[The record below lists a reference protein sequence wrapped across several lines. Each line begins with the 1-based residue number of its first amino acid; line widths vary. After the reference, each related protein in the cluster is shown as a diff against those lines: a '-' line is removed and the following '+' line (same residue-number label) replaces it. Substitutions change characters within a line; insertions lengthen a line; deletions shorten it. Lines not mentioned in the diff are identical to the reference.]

1 MSVVLILTTYGEAVT
16 DLLRTTMH
24 PESRLR
30 MPVETHQENRLRP
43 GNEYDSPMFHEAVGQ
58 FDRVANLM
66 GLDDNVMD
74 RLRSPQKSTVVSF
87 PFRHDNYSEVETI
100 FGYRVQHLTTMGPT
114 KGGIRFAPDVD
125 LGEVAALAMLMT
137 WKCSIVGVP
146 FGGAK
151 GGVRINPMELSRA
164 ELQRVTRR
172 FTMEIINVIGPE
184 QDIPAPDLGTNEQVM
199 AWMMDTYSQH
209 VGHAVPA
216 VVTGKPP
223 ALGGSVAR
231 REATGRGLMFLLPQA
246 AQVIEMNPLD
256 ATVAI
261 HGFGNVGRYAAVA
274 GSQMKT
280 RVVAVSDISG
290 ALYNPD
296 GLDVNAVGKWVDEN
310 RFLEGY
316 PDADFLDGNA
326 VFALDVD
333 VLVPAAVQGVINKDN
348 ARDVRA
354 KMIIEGANSPTTI
367 EADDILN
374 ERGVLIIPDI
384 LANAGGVTVSYF
396 EWVQD
401 VQKYFWTE
409 NEIVAR
415 LREIMVSS
423 FEDVHQISVS
433 ENVNLRTA
441 ALIKGIRRVADAK
454 LVRGIFP

>member
-1 MSVVLILTTYGEAVT
+1 MESDTTGT
-16 DLLRTTMH
+16 RDL
-24 PESRLR
+24 
-30 MPVETHQENRLRP
+30 NRS
-43 GNEYDSPMFHEAVGQ
+43 EYDSQMYHEAVGQ
-58 FDRVANLM
+58 FNRVSRLMNL
-66 GLDDNVMD
+66 DENIAD
-74 RLRSPQKSTVVSF
+74 RLRVPQKATVVSF
-87 PFRHDNYSEVETI
+87 PFRHDTYTEVETI

-114 KGGIRFAPDVD
+114 KGGIRFAPDVN
-125 LGEVAALAMLMT
+125 LGEVAALAMWMT

-172 FTMEIINVIGPE
+172 YTMEIINLIGPE
-184 QDIPAPDLGTNEQVM
+184 TDIPAPDLGTNEQVM
-199 AWMMDTYSQH
+199 AWLMDTYSQH

-246 AQVIEMNPLD
+246 ANVVDINPEGV
-256 ATVAI
+256 TVAI

-274 GSQMKT
+274 AEQMKAK
-280 RVVAVSDISG
+280 VVAVSDISG
-290 ALYNPD
+290 AVYDPD
-296 GLDVNAVGKWVDEN
+296 GLEVDAVGKWVDEN

-316 PDADFLDGNA
+316 PDADFIDGDK
-326 VFALDVD
+326 VFALDVE
-333 VLVPAAVQGVINKDN
+333 VLVPAAIQNVIRADN
-348 ARDVRA
+348 ASEIKA
-354 KMIIEGANSPTTI
+354 KLIIEGANNPMTL
-367 EADDILN
+367 EADDMLR
-374 ERGVLIIPDI
+374 ERGVFIVPDI

-409 NEIVAR
+409 NEVVAR
-415 LREIMVSS
+415 LREIMTRA
-423 FEDVHQISVS
+423 FDEVHSIAIAEEVDM
-433 ENVNLRTA
+433 RTA

-454 LVRGIFP
+454 LVRGVFP

>member
-1 MSVVLILTTYGEAVT
+1 MAIATTPALKPIGHEF
-16 DLLRTTMH
+16 
-24 PESRLR
+24 
-30 MPVETHQENRLRP
+30 
-43 GNEYDSPMFHEAVGQ
+43 DSPMYHEAVGQ
-58 FDRVANLM
+58 FDRVARLM
-66 GLDDNVMD
+66 GLDDNVAD
-74 RLRSPQKSTVVSF
+74 RLRVPQKATVVSF
-87 PFRHDNYSEVETI
+87 PFRHDNYSEVETL

-137 WKCSIVGVP
+137 WKCSIVGLP

-151 GGVRINPMELSRA
+151 GGVRLDPMQLSRS

-184 QDIPAPDLGTNEQVM
+184 TDIPAPDLGTNEQVM

-209 VGHAVPA
+209 VGHSVPA

-231 REATGRGLMFLLPQA
+231 REATGRGIMFLLPQA
-246 AQVIEMNPLD
+246 AATRELDTKD

-261 HGFGNVGRYAAVA
+261 HGFGNVGRYAAIA
-274 GSQMKT
+274 GQQMGA

-290 ALYNPD
+290 AVYNPD
-296 GLDVNAVGKWVDEN
+296 GLDVEAMAKWVDEN

-316 PDADFLDGNA
+316 PDADHIEADS
-326 VFALDVD
+326 VFTLPVD
-333 VLVPAAVQGVINKDN
+333 VLVPAAVQNVIRADN
-348 ARDVRA
+348 ADKIQA
-354 KMIIEGANSPTTI
+354 KIVLEGANGPTTI
-367 EADDILN
+367 EADDMLRAR
-374 ERGVLIIPDI
+374 EVLMVPDI

-409 NEIVAR
+409 NEVVAR
-415 LREIMVSS
+415 LREIMTRAFS
-423 FEDVHQISVS
+423 DVHNIAQS
-433 ENVNLRTA
+433 ENVDMRTA
-441 ALIKGIRRVADAK
+441 ALIKGIRKVADAK

>member
-1 MSVVLILTTYGEAVT
+1 MYHEVVG
-16 DLLRTTMH
+16 M
-24 PESRLR
+24 
-30 MPVETHQENRLRP
+30 
-43 GNEYDSPMFHEAVGQ
+43 
-58 FDRVANLM
+58 FDRVARLM
-66 GLDDNVMD
+66 GLDDNVAD
-74 RLRSPQKSTVVSF
+74 RLRVPQKATVVSF
-87 PFRHDNYSEVETI
+87 PFRHDNYSEVETL

-137 WKCSIVGVP
+137 WKCSIVGLP

-151 GGVRINPMELSRA
+151 GGVRVDPMQLSRA

-172 FTMEIINVIGPE
+172 FTMEIISVIGPDT
-184 QDIPAPDLGTNEQVM
+184 DIPAPDLGTNEQVM

-209 VGHAVPA
+209 VGHSVPA

-231 REATGRGLMFLLPQA
+231 REATGRGIMFLLPQA
-246 AQVIEMNPLD
+246 AASREVDTKD

-261 HGFGNVGRYAAVA
+261 HGFGNVGRYAAIA
-274 GSQMKT
+274 GHQMGT

-290 ALYNPD
+290 AVYNPD
-296 GLDVNAVGKWVDEN
+296 GLDVEALAKWVDEN

-316 PDADFLDGNA
+316 QDADHIGADD
-326 VFALDVD
+326 VFSLPVD
-333 VLVPAAVQGVINKDN
+333 VLVPAAVQNVIRADN
-348 ARDVRA
+348 ADSIQA
-354 KMIIEGANSPTTI
+354 KIILEGANGPTTI
-367 EADDILN
+367 EADDMLRAR
-374 ERGVLIIPDI
+374 EVLMVPDI

-415 LREIMVSS
+415 LREIMTRAFS
-423 FEDVHQISVS
+423 DVHNIAQS
-433 ENVNLRTA
+433 ENVDLRTA
-441 ALIKGIRRVADAK
+441 ALIKGIRKVADAK

>member
-1 MSVVLILTTYGEAVT
+1 
-16 DLLRTTMH
+16 
-24 PESRLR
+24 
-30 MPVETHQENRLRP
+30 
-43 GNEYDSPMFHEAVGQ
+43 MFHEAVGQ
-58 FDRVANLM
+58 FDRVAKVM
-66 GLDDNVMD
+66 GLDDNISD
-74 RLRSPQKSTVVSF
+74 RLRSPQRATVVSF
-87 PFRHDNYSEVETI
+87 PFRHDNYTEVETI

-125 LGEVAALAMLMT
+125 LGEVSALAMWMT

-164 ELQRVTRR
+164 ELQRLTRR
-172 FTMEIINVIGPE
+172 YTMEIINVIGPDR
-184 QDIPAPDLGTNEQVM
+184 DIPAPDLGTNEQVM
-199 AWMMDTYSQH
+199 AWLMDTYSQH
-209 VGHAVPA
+209 VGHSVPS

-246 AQVIEMNPLD
+246 AATVDLNPEG
-256 ATVAI
+256 ASVAI

-274 GSQMKT
+274 GQQMNTK
-280 RVVAVSDISG
+280 VVAVSDISG
-290 ALYNPD
+290 AIHNSD
-296 GLDVNAVGKWVDEN
+296 GLEIEKVGRWVDEN

-316 PDADFLDGNA
+316 PDADFIDGNDI
-326 VFALDVD
+326 FTLDVD
-333 VLVPAAVQGVINKDN
+333 VLVPAAIQGVIHKDN
-348 ARDVRA
+348 AADITA
-354 KMIIEGANSPTTI
+354 KVIIEGANNPTTL
-367 EADDILN
+367 EADDILREN
-374 ERGVLIIPDI
+374 GIFIVPDI

-409 NEIVAR
+409 NEVVAR
-415 LREIMVSS
+415 LREIMISAY
-423 FEDVHQISVS
+423 EEVHGIAVS
-433 ENVNLRTA
+433 EKVDMRTA

>member
-1 MSVVLILTTYGEAVT
+1 MEAPVTTST
-16 DLLRTTMH
+16 
-24 PESRLR
+24 
-30 MPVETHQENRLRP
+30 
-43 GNEYDSPMFHEAVGQ
+43 GNEFESPMYKEATGQ
-58 FDRVANLM
+58 FDRVAKMM
-66 GLDDNVMD
+66 GLDDNVAD

-87 PFRHDNYSEVETI
+87 PFRHDNYSEVETL

-114 KGGIRFAPDVD
+114 KGGIRYASDVD

-137 WKCSIVGVP
+137 WKCSIVGLP

-151 GGVRINPMELSRA
+151 GGVRVDPMGLSRA

-184 QDIPAPDLGTNEQVM
+184 TDIPAPDLGTNEQVM
-199 AWMMDTYSQH
+199 AWLMDTYSQH
-209 VGHAVPA
+209 VGHSVPA

-231 REATGRGLMFLLPQA
+231 REATGRGLMFLIPQA
-246 AQVIEMNPLD
+246 TAVRELDPKD

-261 HGFGNVGRYAAVA
+261 HGFGNVGRYAAIA
-274 GSQMKT
+274 GQQMGI

-290 ALYNPD
+290 AIYNPD
-296 GLDVNAVGKWVDEN
+296 GLDVEAVAKWVDEN

-316 PDADFLDGNA
+316 PDADFLEGDRIFG
-326 VFALDVD
+326 LPVD
-333 VLVPAAVQGVINKDN
+333 VLVPAAVQNVIRADN
-348 ARDVRA
+348 ANDVQA
-354 KMIIEGANSPTTI
+354 KIIIEGANGPTTL
-367 EADDILN
+367 EADALLK
-374 ERGVLIIPDI
+374 EKEVLVIPDI

-409 NEIVAR
+409 NEVVAR
-415 LREIMVSS
+415 LREIMTRAFS
-423 FEDVHQISVS
+423 DVHNIALS
-433 ENVNLRTA
+433 ENVDMRSA
-441 ALIKGIRRVADAK
+441 ALIKGIRKVADAK